1 MNYGQL
7 VMSKVETEDILK
19 KLRALKPTIVQRY
32 KARKIE
38 LFGSYTRQEQDENSD
53 IDILVDF
60 EDDADLFDLIGL
72 EQFLEEELGRNVDV
86 VPKRAL
92 RSEIRDAVLKEAVTI

>member
-1 MNYGQL
+1 
-7 VMSKVETEDILK
+7 MSKVETEDILK

-32 KARKIE
+32 KAKKIE

-60 EDDADLFDLIGL
+60 EDDADLFDFIGL
-72 EQFLEEELGRNVDV
+72 GQFLEEELGQNVDV

-92 RSEIRDAVLKEAVTI
+92 RSEIRDAVLREAVTV